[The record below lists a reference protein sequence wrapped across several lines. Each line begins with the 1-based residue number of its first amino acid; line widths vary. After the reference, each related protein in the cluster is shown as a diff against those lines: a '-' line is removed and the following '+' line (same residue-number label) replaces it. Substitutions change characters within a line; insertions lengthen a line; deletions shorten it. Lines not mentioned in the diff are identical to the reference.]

1 MNPFD
6 CLSMDSPDEDEPE
19 TQKQDLPIYS
29 KELENGCSAV
39 ECLDEGGEP
48 FEETKYESR
57 KIRKKNSQDLKIAK
71 QKIIKPWQFA
81 ETKRIKAWQLA
92 KKQAQSKLIEFEN
105 KAKKGISVSLTKNY
119 TDIIFK
125 LLHIIHKDK
134 PLSEIEIIC
143 KSFIEKLNDYWNEY
157 IQNEMYEAEEEEEY
171 NRMEQ
176 MQDMELSLRGI
187 FWCED
192 MGYYYS

>member
-1 MNPFD
+1 MNSFHSLLVED
-6 CLSMDSPDEDEPE
+6 DELE
-19 TQKQDLPIYS
+19 KQDKPVS
-29 KELENGCSAV
+29 PSVVEDDSTALET
-39 ECLDEGGEP
+39 LDEGGGEP
-48 FEETKYESR
+48 FEETKYKRR
-57 KIRKKNSQDLKIAK
+57 KEIKTAFNIKNKALKLAEKKQIEA
-71 QKIIKPWQFA
+71 WQFA

-92 KKQAQSKLIEFEN
+92 EKQAQFKLIEFEN
-105 KAKKGISVSLTKNY
+105 KAKTGISVSLTENY
-119 TDIIFK
+119 NDIIFN

-143 KSFIEKLNDYWNEY
+143 KSFIEKLNQFWNEY